1 MSLRVAIITV
11 SDSVSQGKREDQSGP
26 ALAKRSAELGW
37 KIVSTHVVSDDSAAI
52 QVRLRD
58 LAESSQVDLVLTT
71 GGTGIGP
78 RDSTPEATSGACEKL
93 IPGLAEVMR
102 QKGMQTTPRAVL
114 SRGVAGVR
122 GRTLILNLP
131 GSPQGAVESLNAI
144 ADLLPHAVEVL
155 GGASHD

>member
-1 MSLRVAIITV
+1 MSLRVAIVTV
-11 SDSVSQGKREDQSGP
+11 SDSVSLGRRQDQSGP
-26 ALAKRSAELGW
+26 AVGERCAALGW
-37 KIVSTHVVSDDSAAI
+37 KVISTHVVSDDSAVI

-58 LAESSQVDLVLTT
+58 LAESGQVDLVLTT

-78 RDSTPEATSGACEKL
+78 RDSTPEATTGACEKL
-93 IPGLAEVMR
+93 IPGLGEMMR
-102 QKGMQTTPRAVL
+102 HKCMQAAPRAVL

-122 GRTLILNLP
+122 GRTLIVNLP

-144 ADLLPHAVEVL
+144 ADLMPHAVEVL

>member
-1 MSLRVAIITV
+1 MTMRVAIITV

-26 ALAKRSAELGW
+26 AVEKRIAELGW
-37 KIVSTHVVSDDSAAI
+37 KVVSTHVVSDDSAVI

-58 LAESSQVDLVLTT
+58 LAESGQVDLVLTT

-93 IPGLAEVMR
+93 IPGLGEVMR

-114 SRGVAGVR
+114 SRGLAGVR

-131 GSPQGAVESLNAI
+131 GSPQGAIESLNAI
-144 ADLLPHAVEVL
+144 AELLPHAAEVL
-155 GGASHD
+155 SGASHD